1 MAWVFSTGSLE
12 YNSAP
17 VGTLSSVDLDQS
29 ATLIPLQGNMV
40 APIMNA
46 TGPGKLSGSC
56 KFTAFDPTFL
66 TTIVGT
72 TLMAPKGADLALI
85 WYLKNT
91 AGANLSLA
99 MPNVTISS
107 LKLSAASDK
116 WLESSMGFE
125 AGCAAGTGALLTVG
139 TTADPATAT
148 TSKWMFSSGE
158 VTIQTHVVGTI
169 NSWDLDISWATIPLM
184 SNYRYPVAVANGP
197 IKVSGSIKFSAFD
210 SNFIETISANPVMT
224 TPSSALTAIFHFHD
238 TGAVGRTIT
247 LPNVTIG
254 GWKAAAGV
262 DKWFETTVTFEAAAD
277 PVTPFHL
284 ITVA

>member
-12 YNSAP
+12 YDGDP
-17 VGTLSSVDLDQS
+17 VGTLSTVDLDQS
-29 ATLIPLQGNMV
+29 SSLIPLQGNMV

-56 KFTAFDPTFL
+56 KFSAFDPTFL
-66 TTIVGT
+66 GSIVGT
-72 TLMAPKGADLALI
+72 TVMAPRAADLALA

-91 AGANLSLA
+91 AGGDISLV
-99 MPNVTISS
+99 MPNVAMSS

-125 AGCAAGTGALLTVG
+125 AACAAGTGALLTVG
-139 TTADPATAT
+139 TTADPATAI
-148 TSKWMFSSGE
+148 TSNWVFSSGE
-158 VTIQTHVVGTI
+158 VTLQTHTVGTI

-184 SNYRYPVAVANGP
+184 ANYRYPVAVANGA
-197 IKVSGSIKFSAFD
+197 IKIGGSIKFSAFD
-210 SNFIETISANPVMT
+210 TNFIETIAANPLMA
-224 TPSSALTAIFHFHD
+224 TPSGALTAVFHFHD
-238 TGAVGRTIT
+238 TAAGAHTIT
-247 LPNVTIG
+247 LPNVTLG

-277 PVTPFHL
+277 PVTPFNI